1 MNQKNQFDN
10 ITFESFKERAK
21 NTSLS
26 KYEKIGFPDAY
37 RKGKELNIFNDIYS
51 KLKLDRSNIKILDI
65 GCGCSDLVDL
75 LIDNSARKNQVLI
88 LNDSEEM
95 LDLVETKNLVQKIPG
110 KFPDNFDALRTY
122 YGQIDVII
130 LYSVLHYITVDMNP
144 FNFIDK
150 ALELLGVGGRFLIGD
165 IQNISK
171 RNRFFQSETG
181 IKFHKEYSNN
191 DGSPV
196 PAPIK
201 FPDYHEKID
210 DGFVMAIMQRYRNL
224 GFETYLLPQ
233 SEDLPMA
240 NRREDILIVRN

>member
-1 MNQKNQFDN
+1 MNQKNQFDD
-10 ITFESFKERAK
+10 ITFESFKARAK
-21 NTSLS
+21 DPSLS

-37 RKGKELNIFNDIYS
+37 RQGKEQNIFNDIYA

-75 LIDNSARKNQVLI
+75 LIDNSAKHKQTLI
-88 LNDSEEM
+88 LNDSQEM
-95 LDLVETKNLVQKIPG
+95 LDLVESKNPIVKIPG
-110 KFPDNFDALRTY
+110 KFPDNFESLRTY
-122 YGQIDVII
+122 SGQIDVII
-130 LYSVLHYITVDMNP
+130 LYSVLHYITIDMNP

-150 ALELLGVGGRFLIGD
+150 ALELLAIGGRFLIGD
-165 IQNISK
+165 VQNISK
-171 RNRFFQSETG
+171 RNRFFESETG
-181 IKFHKEYSNN
+181 VEFHKQYSKN

-201 FPDYHEKID
+201 FPNYYEKID